1 MHLFV
6 APQCKVQQCSNI
18 SISSVNSSS
27 ANCAADVDCGGNI
40 IWTVIKLWLSS
51 FYYLE
56 LPLLPQRCGCCKL
69 LSLLLLLLLLSHC
82 CCCQLLQHF
91 ICIWFFFSIAPALLP
106 LPVLLLVFCFVFS
119 NTWVY
124 RSARC
129 KLLSLLLQAAV
140 VALAFV
146 LYCNKSKKCCMLTVF
161 VLWVCVCV
169 FYFFCL
175 EPLHMS
181 APLWC
186 VVIDVLYY
194 GQLHFV
200 ICICQ
205 HKRRTCNGLQPLPS
219 PPCRSMCE
227 PHSWPTSIAGE
238 MMANEQLNS

>member
-6 APQCKVQQCSNI
+6 APHCKVQQCSNI

-146 LYCNKSKKCCMLTVF
+146 LQSLQQQQEQK
-161 VLWVCVCV
+161 VLHAYSICVMSLCVCIL
-169 FYFFCL
+169 FFLPRTPPYVCSSL
-175 EPLHMS
+175 MCRNRRPL
-181 APLWC
+181 LWP
-186 VVIDVLYY
+186 VA
-194 GQLHFV
+194 F
-200 ICICQ
+200 
-205 HKRRTCNGLQPLPS
+205 CNMHLSTQKTHLQWIAAVALPS
-219 PPCRSMCE
+219 VSQ
-227 PHSWPTSIAGE
+227 HVWA
-238 MMANEQLNS
+238 A